1 MESLNLAGTTATAS
15 NVVDGDWSD
24 DRSASDA
31 VAVHGK
37 PDTTAKQAD
46 VAPALGVGFM
56 HIHIISAFKSKVK
69 DAADGDHYILACV
82 EDSKREFK
90 SKAVFRS
97 ATPIFNVRWTIKMEH
112 YRAAVNVFLVDAY
125 THRRIASARFSC
137 YALMQRDADQ
147 SITSH
152 KQAPVEKVALRYGF
166 FLVLVGCCPLCLSS
180 RFL

>member
-1 MESLNLAGTTATAS
+1 MESLNLAGAATTS

-24 DRSASDA
+24 DRDSNNATA
-31 VAVHGK
+31 VVPGK
-37 PDTTAKQAD
+37 PEHTAKQVD

-56 HIHIISAFKSKVK
+56 HIHIISAFKTKVK

-112 YRAAVNVFLVDAY
+112 YRAAVNVFLMDAY

-147 SITSH
+147 SIPSH
-152 KQAPVEKVALRYGF
+152 KQAPVEKVALRYDF
-166 FLVLVGCCPLCLSS
+166 SRWSCVSHLC
-180 RFL
+180 

>member
-1 MESLNLAGTTATAS
+1 MESLNLAGTASTS

-24 DRSASDA
+24 DRGNSNAA
-31 VAVHGK
+31 VTAGK
-37 PDTTAKQAD
+37 ADQIAKPVD

-137 YALMQRDADQ
+137 YAMMQRDADQ
-147 SITSH
+147 SIPSH
-152 KQAPVEKVALRYGF
+152 KEAPVEKVALR
-166 FLVLVGCCPLCLSS
+166 
-180 RFL
+180 

>member
-1 MESLNLAGTTATAS
+1 MESLNLAGTASTS

-24 DRSASDA
+24 DRANSNAA
-31 VAVHGK
+31 VTAGK
-37 PDTTAKQAD
+37 ADQIAKQVD

-82 EDSKREFK
+82 EDSRREFK

-147 SITSH
+147 SIPSH
-152 KQAPVEKVALRYGF
+152 KEAPVEKVALR
-166 FLVLVGCCPLCLSS
+166 
-180 RFL
+180 